1 MNATWHFLIMVL
13 FSFLLFFIV
22 IRIVIEKN
30 EFAKRK
36 TSIVVLAAV
45 IVIAGMLFG
54 KFGANWGFPWW
65 IYYPVPMLMNVLLP
79 PVVLKMNTS
88 RTILY
93 LILAILSAPFI
104 HICFSFLLGWNEYM
118 PFWNIPYL
126 KDIF

>member
-1 MNATWHFLIMVL
+1 MNATWHFFIMVL

-36 TSIVVLAAV
+36 TSIVVLAAA

-54 KFGANWGFPWW
+54 KFGENWGLPWW

-118 PFWNIPYL
+118 PFWNIPYI